1 MYIFCYI
8 LMYEK
13 IGTKILI
20 IMTVIYLISLINHK
34 KSIVICLLVS
44 IIWKVRCKIRN
55 IKLLK

>member
-20 IMTVIYLISLINHK
+20 IMTVIYLISLINPK
-34 KSIVICLLVS
+34 KYCYLFVS
-44 IIWKVRCKIRN
+44 FN
-55 IKLLK
+55 N

>member
-13 IGTKILI
+13 IGTNILI

-34 KSIVICLLVS
+34 KYCYLLVS
-44 IIWKVRCKIRN
+44 IIRKVRCKIRN